1 MHLRRFR
8 FILALMLYSFPA
20 MGMAYAAEES
30 ITADRIIKKADE
42 LARGETSY
50 SEITMR
56 VTTKHWDRQM
66 SLKSWTKGTEKAFIV
81 ITAPARDAGTT
92 FLKRGNQMWQYLP
105 KIERKIKIPPSMML
119 QSWMN
124 SDFTND
130 DLARA
135 DSMVTDYEHKIVGSE
150 VIDDNEAWKIESI
163 PHEDAPVYWGKLVSL
178 VQKSDFVLRRTEYYD
193 QDMELT
199 KVLSLDDVK
208 TIDGRHIATHYVM
221 DNKSKPGNKT
231 ILDFDKINFDVKV
244 DEDTFSEGN
253 LTRGGR

>member
-1 MHLRRFR
+1 MHLRRFWL
-8 FILALMLYSFPA
+8 ILALAISMSA
-20 MGMAYAAEES
+20 AHAAEET
-30 ITADRIIKKADE
+30 ITADRIIKQSDE
-42 LARGETSY
+42 LARGESSY

-56 VTTKHWDRQM
+56 VTTKHWDREM
-66 SLKSWTKGTEKAFIV
+66 SMKGWTKGTEKAFIV

-135 DSMVTDYEHKIVGSE
+135 DSIVTDYDHTIIGAETVDG
-150 VIDDNEAWKIESI
+150 NEAWKIQSI
-163 PHEDAPVYWGKLVSL
+163 PHEDAPVFWGKLVHL
-178 VQKSDFVLRRTEYYD
+178 VQKKDYVLRRSEYYD
-193 QDMELT
+193 QDMVLN
-199 KVLSLDDVK
+199 KVLTLDNVK
-208 TIDGRHIATHYVM
+208 IIDGRHVATHYVM
-221 DNKSKPGNKT
+221 ENKSKPGNKT
-231 ILDFDKINFDVKV
+231 ILDFDKVDFGVKI
-244 DEDTFSEGN
+244 DESIFTQAN